1 MELLLTQR
9 HVPFGKIS
17 VVAKQKELEV
27 KLKKKRKRKPQ
38 IHNKE
43 MTFNKIS
50 TSKRQLNT
58 GPYWVSTR
66 Y

>member
-9 HVPFGKIS
+9 HAPLS

-58 GPYWVSTR
+58 GP
-66 Y
+66 